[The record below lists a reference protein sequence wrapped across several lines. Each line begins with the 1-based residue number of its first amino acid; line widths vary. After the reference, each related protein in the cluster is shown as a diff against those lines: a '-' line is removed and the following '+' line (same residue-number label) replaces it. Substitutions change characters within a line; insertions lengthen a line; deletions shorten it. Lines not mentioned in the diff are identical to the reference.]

1 MKVMRK
7 LRSALEYRFNKAD
20 PKPTAVHLNF
30 DHPPSLAEQVARL
43 VRSERFK
50 EAMENSDLETFEEA
64 NDFVVGEDYE
74 PDSPHEETY
83 DGQFDYEA
91 AMESE
96 REKRIRESKE
106 RKERSKEVKKAVK
119 NEVAKQTKATKKP
132 SQEDSVVEDD
142 E

>member
-1 MKVMRK
+1 MKVLRK
-7 LRSALEYRFNKAD
+7 IRSAVQFRFNKSD
-20 PKPTAVHLNF
+20 PTPTAVHLNF

-50 EAMENSDLETFEEA
+50 AAMDSADMETFEEA
-64 NDFVVGEDYE
+64 NDFVVGDDYE

-83 DGQFDYEA
+83 DGQFDNEA
-91 AMESE
+91 AMELE
-96 REKRIRESKE
+96 RSNRIKAAKE

-119 NEVAKQTKATKKP
+119 KEMSKQAKP